1 MNIPDTFL
9 FFDLIGF
16 LLSVSSISIVA
27 HASSLLYG
35 PLRKG
40 MLSFLWGLVFV
51 CFSFVWSI
59 IFKISAPDLPDIQ
72 SLILALGMILILFST
87 QRLFGI
93 YRAQNVN

>member
-1 MNIPDTFL
+1 MNMSDTFL

-27 HASSLLYG
+27 HAASLLG
-35 PLRKG
+35 GSLRKG

-59 IFKISAPDLPDIQ
+59 IFKLSAPNFPDIQ
-72 SLILALGMILILFST
+72 SVILSLGMILILFST

-93 YRAQNVN
+93 YRAENVN